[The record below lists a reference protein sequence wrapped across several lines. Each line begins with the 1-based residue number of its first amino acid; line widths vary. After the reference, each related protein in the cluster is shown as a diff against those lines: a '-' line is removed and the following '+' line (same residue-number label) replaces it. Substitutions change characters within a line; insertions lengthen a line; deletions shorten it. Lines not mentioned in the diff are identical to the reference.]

1 MELEIGILLSNLS
14 QYYDRR
20 RIKISYLFHEGA
32 CGNVQDAHKYIA
44 HTNFYIHQLKML
56 KDIVL
61 KNTEINEEEYE
72 SHIKD
77 DWWLSTDEAYLYNV
91 IDEIID
97 DITQEEE

>member
-1 MELEIGILLSNLS
+1 
-14 QYYDRR
+14 
-20 RIKISYLFHEGA
+20 
-32 CGNVQDAHKYIA
+32 
-44 HTNFYIHQLKML
+44 ML